1 MKSGEISQQDWDKT
15 PETIKALIL
24 QLKTEA
30 KLRSCICLSKPIYKH
45 LKKNNQERLQRCPEI
60 NFSRKLNRFKLKNS
74 QNIIRLFWIE

>member
-15 PETIKALIL
+15 PDTIKALIL

-45 LKKNNQERLQRCPEI
+45 FKKNNRERLQRCPEI
-60 NFSRKLNRFKLKNS
+60 NFYSYLPRQLPIN
-74 QNIIRLFWIE
+74 